1 MDRPGSGDQYLTE
14 SDGRDKTFP
23 DTGTL
28 VGTGR
33 EDEEAKGKTP

>member
-14 SDGRDKTFP
+14 SDGGDKTFS

-33 EDEEAKGKTP
+33 EDEEAKGETP